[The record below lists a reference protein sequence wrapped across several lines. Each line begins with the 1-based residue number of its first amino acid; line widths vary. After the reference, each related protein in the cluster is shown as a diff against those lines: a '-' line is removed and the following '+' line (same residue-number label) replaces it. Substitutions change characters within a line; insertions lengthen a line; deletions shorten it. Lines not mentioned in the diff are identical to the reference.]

1 MAQLSSKNSVVLSNR
16 ELDSYVGGEGIGD
29 DEGEEG

>member
-1 MAQLSSKNSVVLSNR
+1 VAQLPSKNSPVLSNR
-16 ELDSYVGGEGIGD
+16 ELGSYVGGGGIGD